1 MLSWSFLWPAPVCR
15 LHHLTW
21 ILFIRSA
28 IVGPWADFN
37 EGDIAERRL
46 VELLAAHEKTTLITP
61 YGGTLVDLMV
71 PAEERETVRTYAAGL
86 PFIRISERAVC
97 DLELLATG
105 AFSPLDRFMGQA
117 DHQSVLDT
125 MRLTNGYLFPMPIP
139 LPVDAEDIESLTIG
153 QDIALRS
160 PQNELLAVMKLD
172 EIYEWDLDEVALKAF
187 GTLDLRH
194 PIVAEMHNWGQ
205 YYISGPIRMIQLP
218 EHYDFKAIRFTPAET
233 RAQLEGFGHTNVIAF
248 QTRNPLHRVHEELT
262 KRAVQEKDGVL
273 LLHPVVGMTKPGDVD
288 HFTRVRTYKAL
299 AQRYYDPDRIL
310 LSLLPLAMRM
320 GGPREA
326 LWHAIIRRN
335 YGANFLIVGRDHAG
349 PGKDSKGQNIYG
361 PYDAQQLVEKH
372 SEELGVGVVPF
383 QMLVYLPDE
392 DRYEE
397 VTKVSKE
404 TRTASIS
411 GTQVREEY
419 LQNGRQLPE
428 WFTRPE
434 VADILAETY
443 PPRFRQGACVWL
455 TGLHNAGKSTTGG
468 VLTTLLQEYGR
479 NVTLLDGD
487 VVRTHFSEGL
497 GYSKDDRDEH
507 VRRIGFVAAEIVR
520 HGGIAVCA
528 AVSPYRA
535 TRNEVRNMV
544 GGENYIEVYVDTPLE
559 VCEQRDTKGYYARAR
574 RGEIV
579 GFTGIDDPYEAPQN
593 PEITLDTVNH
603 SAEENARQILN
614 LLIEQGFIRMDEA
627 EAIAAP
633 VLA

>member
-1 MLSWSFLWPAPVCR
+1 MLSWSFLWTAPVCR
-15 LHHLTW
+15 SHCLTW
-21 ILFIRSA
+21 ILFIRIA
-28 IVGPWADFN
+28 IAGPPADFN

-71 PAEERETVRTYAAGL
+71 PAEEREAVRTYAAGL
-86 PFIRISERAVC
+86 PSIRISERAVC

-125 MRLTNGYLFPMPIP
+125 MRLTNGYLFPIPVP
-139 LPVDAEDIESLTIG
+139 LPVDAEDIEGLTIG

-160 PQNELLAVMKLD
+160 PQNELLAVMKLE

-218 EHYDFKAIRFTPAET
+218 EHYDFKAVRFTPAET
-233 RAQLEGFGHTNVIAF
+233 RTQLESFGHTNVIAF

-262 KRAVQEKDGVL
+262 KRAVEEKDGVL

-349 PGKDSKGQNIYG
+349 PGKDSKGQDIYG
-361 PYDAQQLVEKH
+361 PYDAQELVERH

-443 PPRFRQGACVWL
+443 PPRFRQGACIWL

-544 GGENYIEVYVDTPLE
+544 GGENYIEVYVNTPLE

-579 GFTGIDDPYEAPQN
+579 GFTGIDDPYEAPQY
-593 PEITLDTVNH
+593 PEITLDTVSH

-614 LLIEQGFIRMDEA
+614 LLIEQGFIRIDQA
-627 EAIAAP
+627 EAIESPA
-633 VLA
+633 LA